1 MKPSSCQAIQG
12 PAGNRSGSR
21 VSTVTHPISGFG
33 EPVDGAAERRRQRL
47 RAEADAEDRARPPRR
62 PRAATRSRRPPTAGR
77 RRARSRRSRA
87 RRRTRSRA
95 ARAGR
100 PRRSV
105 PPRRSARGCP
115 PTSRAA
121 RRAHR
126 PGSGARALGSRLPG
140 CHVMEHRQLGDSGI
154 DGLDG
159 RARVVADVR
168 RRRVAGADGGVH
180 EGGDRRRDH
189 AVRHR
194 ERVRAGRGRARLGRD
209 PRRVPARFL
218 RARDEGVLP
227 HGPARPRAL
236 ARADPQ
242 ADRRFAGAAEHRL
255 RRPLSVPPL
264 RRHGRRSRRRWAR

>member
-1 MKPSSCQAIQG
+1 MKPSSCQAIHG

-21 VSTVTHPISGFG
+21 RLDRHPSDLGLR
-33 EPVDGAAERRRQRL
+33 EPVDGAAERCGQRL
-47 RAEADAEDRARPPRR
+47 RAEADAEDRQCPPRP

-100 PRRSV
+100 PHPSV
-105 PPRRSARGCP
+105 PPARCSPRLSAHVPSSPAGASAWVWSTSPRVTPARMPRHGAPATRR
-115 PTSRAA
+115 
-121 RRAHR
+121 
-126 PGSGARALGSRLPG
+126 
-140 CHVMEHRQLGDSGI
+140 LGDRR
-154 DGLDG
+154 LDG

-180 EGGDRRRDH
+180 EGGDRRRNH

-236 ARADPQ
+236 AR
-242 ADRRFAGAAEHRL
+242 
-255 RRPLSVPPL
+255 
-264 RRHGRRSRRRWAR
+264 RRSSSRSTLRWSG